1 MRRSPLLERS
11 DKRHATFLRV
21 LLLNL
26 GLFVII
32 IYSEGTN
39 MLKSIKYLKP
49 YFWQCLLIVLGVA
62 LQVYTA
68 LELPALSSDIMN
80 KGVAESNMNFIFQT
94 GLLMLGVTALGSLGS
109 IVSSYFSAKVSS
121 RVAMDIR
128 KDVFAKVMSLSF
140 ADIEKFSTASL
151 ITRTT
156 GDIWTVQRTLI
167 MSLTMMVR
175 VPFMAIGAIIQAFRT
190 APNMTWIIAVSV
202 AILFIQ
208 AAILISLAIP
218 KFKVYQDILDKIN
231 SITRENLTGIK
242 VIRALNKQK
251 YEENKFERSN
261 ENLKNTD
268 IYISKVMA
276 FQQPVVNL
284 VFNLSAVLILYIGVS
299 SLRTDMSYLGRMLA
313 FAQYSAQVL
322 MSFLFLTFLFVM
334 IPRGNVSSK
343 RISEVLETKSQITF
357 KDQMTETPSE
367 VPSVE
372 FKHVTFS
379 YGEKSEAIIEDISFV
394 AKAGQTTAFI
404 GSTGSGK
411 STLINLVPRFFDAT
425 EGEVLINNLNIK
437 EYTENALMDKI
448 GYVPQRGYL
457 FTGTV
462 RSNILYG
469 VENLKKSELD
479 ARMRH
484 AAKIAQAEEFIT
496 KLKDQYDA
504 PISQGGT
511 NVSGGQ
517 RQRLAIARALAK
529 QPEILIFDDA
539 FSALDMKTDKK
550 LREDLKSEIQDTVV
564 LIVAQRISTIKEAE
578 QIIVLDQGKM
588 VGKGTHLELLKKCKV
603 YQEIAKS
610 QFSEEEFAEEMRQA
624 KEGK

>member
-1 MRRSPLLERS
+1 
-11 DKRHATFLRV
+11 
-21 LLLNL
+21 
-26 GLFVII
+26 
-32 IYSEGTN
+32 

-49 YFWQCLLIVLGVA
+49 YFWQCLLIVLSVA

-80 KGVAESNMNFIFQT
+80 KGVAESNMSFIFQT
-94 GLLMLGVTALGSLGS
+94 GLFMLDITALGSLGS

-121 RVAMDIR
+121 RVAMDMR
-128 KDVFAKVMSLSF
+128 RDFFAKVMSLSF
-140 ADIEKFSTASL
+140 ADVEKFSTASL

-218 KFKVYQDILDKIN
+218 KFKVYQKILDKIN

-343 RISEVLETKSQITF
+343 RISEVLEAKSQIVF
-357 KDQMTETPSE
+357 RDQMTETPSE

-411 STLINLVPRFFDAT
+411 STLINLIPRFFDAT

-457 FTGTV
+457 FAGTV

-550 LREDLKSEIQDTVV
+550 LREDLKLEIQDTVV

>member
-1 MRRSPLLERS
+1 
-11 DKRHATFLRV
+11 
-21 LLLNL
+21 
-26 GLFVII
+26 
-32 IYSEGTN
+32 

-80 KGVAESNMNFIFQT
+80 KGVAESNMSFIFQT

-121 RVAMDIR
+121 RVAMDMR
-128 KDVFAKVMSLSF
+128 KDIFAKVMSLSF
-140 ADIEKFSTASL
+140 TDVEKFSTASL

-156 GDIWTVQRTLI
+156 ADIWTVQRTLI

-218 KFKVYQDILDKIN
+218 KFKVYQKILDKIN

-261 ENLKNTD
+261 EKLKNTD

-284 VFNLSAVLILYIGVS
+284 VFNLSAVLIIFIGVS
-299 SLRTDMSYLGRMLA
+299 NLHTDMSYLGRMLA
-313 FAQYSAQVL
+313 FSQYSAQVL

-357 KDQMTETPSE
+357 KNQMTETPSE

-379 YGEKSEAIIEDISFV
+379 YGKKSEAIIEDISFV
-394 AKAGQTTAFI
+394 AKSGQTTAFI

-484 AAKIAQAEEFIT
+484 AAKIAQAEEFVT

-610 QFSEEEFAEEMRQA
+610 QFSEEEFTDEMRQA

>member
-1 MRRSPLLERS
+1 
-11 DKRHATFLRV
+11 
-21 LLLNL
+21 
-26 GLFVII
+26 
-32 IYSEGTN
+32 

-80 KGVAESNMNFIFQT
+80 KGVAESNMSFIFQT
-94 GLLMLGVTALGSLGS
+94 GLLMLGITALGSLGS

-121 RVAMDIR
+121 RVAMDMR
-128 KDVFAKVMSLSF
+128 KSIFAKVMSLSF
-140 ADIEKFSTASL
+140 ADVEKFSTASL

-218 KFKVYQDILDKIN
+218 KFKVYQKILDKIN

-251 YEENKFERSN
+251 YEENKFEYSN
-261 ENLKNTD
+261 EKLKTTD

-284 VFNLSAVLILYIGVS
+284 VFNLSAVLILYVGVS

-367 VPSVE
+367 IPSVE

-511 NVSGGQ
+511 NISGGQ

-564 LIVAQRISTIKEAE
+564 LIVAQRIGTIKEAE

>member
-1 MRRSPLLERS
+1 
-11 DKRHATFLRV
+11 
-21 LLLNL
+21 
-26 GLFVII
+26 
-32 IYSEGTN
+32 

-68 LELPALSSDIMN
+68 LELPSLSSDLMN
-80 KGVAESNMNFIFQT
+80 KGVAESNMSFIFQT
-94 GLLMLGVTALGSLGS
+94 GLLMLGITALGSFGS

-121 RVAMDIR
+121 RVSMDMR
-128 KDVFAKVMSLSF
+128 KEVFAKVMSLSF
-140 ADIEKFSTASL
+140 ADVEKFSTASL

-156 GDIWTVQRTLI
+156 NDTSTVQRTLI

-218 KFKVYQDILDKIN
+218 KFKVYQKILDKIN

-284 VFNLSAVLILYIGVS
+284 VFNLSAVLIIFIGVS
-299 SLRTDMSYLGRMLA
+299 NLHTDMSYLGRMIA
-313 FAQYSAQVL
+313 FSQYSAQVL

-357 KDQMTETPSE
+357 KDQMTEMPSE

-379 YGEKSEAIIEDISFV
+379 YGKKSEAIIEDISFV

-425 EGEVLINNLNIK
+425 EGEVLINDLNIK

-448 GYVPQRGYL
+448 GYVPQKGYL
-457 FTGTV
+457 FAGTV

-484 AAKIAQAEEFIT
+484 AAKIAQAEEFVT

-550 LREDLKSEIQDTVV
+550 LREDLKSEIKDTVV

-610 QFSEEEFAEEMRQA
+610 QFSEEEFTEEMRQA

>member
-1 MRRSPLLERS
+1 
-11 DKRHATFLRV
+11 
-21 LLLNL
+21 
-26 GLFVII
+26 
-32 IYSEGTN
+32 
-39 MLKSIKYLKP
+39 MLTSIKYLKP

-68 LELPALSSDIMN
+68 LELPALSSDLMN
-80 KGVAESNMNFIFQT
+80 KGVAESNMSFIFQT
-94 GLLMLGVTALGSLGS
+94 GLLMLGITALGSLGS

-121 RVAMDIR
+121 HVSMDMR
-128 KDVFAKVMSLSF
+128 KSIFTKVMSLSF
-140 ADIEKFSTASL
+140 ADIEKFSTTSL

-156 GDIWTVQRTLI
+156 NDTSTVQRTLI

-218 KFKVYQDILDKIN
+218 KFKVYQKILDKIN

-276 FQQPVVNL
+276 FQQPVVSL
-284 VFNLSAVLILYIGVS
+284 VFNLSAVLIIFIGVS
-299 SLRTDMSYLGRMLA
+299 NLHTDMSYLGRMLA
-313 FAQYSAQVL
+313 FSQYSAQVL

-357 KDQMTETPSE
+357 KDQMTKTPSE
-367 VPSVE
+367 IPSVE

-379 YGEKSEAIIEDISFV
+379 YGKKSEAIIEDISFV
-394 AKAGQTTAFI
+394 AKSGQTTAFI

-425 EGEVLINNLNIK
+425 EGEVLINGLNIK
-437 EYTENALMDKI
+437 EYTENSLMDKI
-448 GYVPQRGYL
+448 GYVPQKGYL
-457 FTGTV
+457 FAGTV

-484 AAKIAQAEEFIT
+484 AAKIAQAEEFVT

-578 QIIVLDQGKM
+578 QIIVLDRGKM

-610 QFSEEEFAEEMRQA
+610 QFSEEEFAEEMRRA

>member
-1 MRRSPLLERS
+1 
-11 DKRHATFLRV
+11 
-21 LLLNL
+21 
-26 GLFVII
+26 
-32 IYSEGTN
+32 

-49 YFWQCLLIVLGVA
+49 YFWQCLLIVLSVA

-80 KGVAESNMNFIFQT
+80 KGVAESNMSFIFQT
-94 GLLMLGVTALGSLGS
+94 GLLMLGVTALGSFGS

-121 RVAMDIR
+121 RVAMDMR
-128 KDVFAKVMSLSF
+128 KDIFAKVMSLSF
-140 ADIEKFSTASL
+140 SDVEKFSTASL

-251 YEENKFERSN
+251 YEENKFDRSN
-261 ENLKNTD
+261 EKLKNTD

-343 RISEVLETKSQITF
+343 RIFEVLETKSQITF

-379 YGEKSEAIIEDISFV
+379 YDKKSEAIIEDISFV

-425 EGEVLINNLNIK
+425 EGEVLINDLNIK

-484 AAKIAQAEEFIT
+484 AAKIAQAEEFVT

-550 LREDLKSEIQDTVV
+550 LREDLKSEIKDTVV

-610 QFSEEEFAEEMRQA
+610 QFSEEEFADEMSQA

>member
-1 MRRSPLLERS
+1 
-11 DKRHATFLRV
+11 
-21 LLLNL
+21 
-26 GLFVII
+26 
-32 IYSEGTN
+32 

-121 RVAMDIR
+121 RVAMDMR
-128 KDVFAKVMSLSF
+128 KDIFAKVMSLSF
-140 ADIEKFSTASL
+140 TDVEKFSTASL

-156 GDIWTVQRTLI
+156 ADIWTVQRTLI

-218 KFKVYQDILDKIN
+218 KFKVYQKILDKIN
-231 SITRENLTGIK
+231 SITRENLTGVK

-261 ENLKNTD
+261 EKLKTTD

-284 VFNLSAVLILYIGVS
+284 VFNLSAVLIIFIGVS
-299 SLRTDMSYLGRMLA
+299 NLHTDMSYLGRMIA
-313 FAQYSAQVL
+313 FSQYSAQVL

-379 YGEKSEAIIEDISFV
+379 YGKKSEAIIEDISFV
-394 AKAGQTTAFI
+394 AKSGQTTAFI

-448 GYVPQRGYL
+448 GYVPQKGYL

-550 LREDLKSEIQDTVV
+550 LREDLKPEIQDTVV

-610 QFSEEEFAEEMRQA
+610 QFSEEEFADEMRQA

>member
-1 MRRSPLLERS
+1 
-11 DKRHATFLRV
+11 
-21 LLLNL
+21 
-26 GLFVII
+26 
-32 IYSEGTN
+32 
-39 MLKSIKYLKP
+39 MLKSFKYLKP

-80 KGVAESNMNFIFQT
+80 KGVAESNMSFIFQT

-109 IVSSYFSAKVSS
+109 IVSSYFSARVSS
-121 RVAMDIR
+121 CVAMDMR
-128 KDVFAKVMSLSF
+128 KDIFAKVMSLSF
-140 ADIEKFSTASL
+140 ADVEKFSTASL

-156 GDIWTVQRTLI
+156 SDIWTVQRTLI

-218 KFKVYQDILDKIN
+218 KFKVYQKILDKIN

-261 ENLKNTD
+261 EKLKTTD

-284 VFNLSAVLILYIGVS
+284 VFNLSAVLILYVGVS

-367 VPSVE
+367 IPSVE

-394 AKAGQTTAFI
+394 AKSGQTTAFI

-437 EYTENALMDKI
+437 EYTENTLMDKI

-457 FTGTV
+457 FAGTV

-610 QFSEEEFAEEMRQA
+610 QFSEEEFADEMRQA

>member
-1 MRRSPLLERS
+1 
-11 DKRHATFLRV
+11 
-21 LLLNL
+21 
-26 GLFVII
+26 
-32 IYSEGTN
+32 

-80 KGVAESNMNFIFQT
+80 KGVAESNMSFIFQT
-94 GLLMLGVTALGSLGS
+94 GLFMLGITALGSLGS

-121 RVAMDIR
+121 RVAMDMR
-128 KDVFAKVMSLSF
+128 RDFFAKVMSLSF
-140 ADIEKFSTASL
+140 ADVEKFSTASL

-251 YEENKFERSN
+251 YEENKFEYSN
-261 ENLKNTD
+261 EKLKTTD

-284 VFNLSAVLILYIGVS
+284 VFNLSAVLILYVGVS

-367 VPSVE
+367 IPSVE

-394 AKAGQTTAFI
+394 AKSGQTTAFI

-448 GYVPQRGYL
+448 GYVPQKGYL

-484 AAKIAQAEEFIT
+484 AAKIAQAEEFVT
-496 KLKDQYDA
+496 KLKDRYDA

-511 NVSGGQ
+511 NISGGQ

-550 LREDLKSEIQDTVV
+550 LREDLKSEIKDTVV

-610 QFSEEEFAEEMRQA
+610 QFSEEEFADEMRQA

>member
-1 MRRSPLLERS
+1 
-11 DKRHATFLRV
+11 
-21 LLLNL
+21 
-26 GLFVII
+26 
-32 IYSEGTN
+32 
-39 MLKSIKYLKP
+39 MLKSFKYLKP

-80 KGVAESNMNFIFQT
+80 KGVAESNMSFIFQT

-121 RVAMDIR
+121 RVAMDMR
-128 KDVFAKVMSLSF
+128 KDIFAKVMSLSF
-140 ADIEKFSTASL
+140 ADVEKFSTASL

-156 GDIWTVQRTLI
+156 ADIWTVQRTLI

-218 KFKVYQDILDKIN
+218 KFKVYQKILDKIN

-284 VFNLSAVLILYIGVS
+284 VFNLSAVLIIFIGVS
-299 SLRTDMSYLGRMLA
+299 NLHTDMSYLGRMIA
-313 FAQYSAQVL
+313 FSQYSAQVL

-343 RISEVLETKSQITF
+343 RISEVIETKSQITF
-357 KDQMTETPSE
+357 KVQMTETPSE

-379 YGEKSEAIIEDISFV
+379 YGKKSEAIIEDISFV

-484 AAKIAQAEEFIT
+484 AAKVAQAEEFVT

-610 QFSEEEFAEEMRQA
+610 QFSEEEFADEMRQA

>member
-1 MRRSPLLERS
+1 
-11 DKRHATFLRV
+11 
-21 LLLNL
+21 
-26 GLFVII
+26 
-32 IYSEGTN
+32 
-39 MLKSIKYLKP
+39 MLKSFKYLKP

-80 KGVAESNMNFIFQT
+80 KGVAESNMSFIFQT

-121 RVAMDIR
+121 RVAMDMR
-128 KDVFAKVMSLSF
+128 KDIFAKVMSLSF
-140 ADIEKFSTASL
+140 TDVEKFSTASL

-156 GDIWTVQRTLI
+156 ADIWTVQRTLI

-218 KFKVYQDILDKIN
+218 KFKVYQKILDKIN

-261 ENLKNTD
+261 EKLKTTD

-284 VFNLSAVLILYIGVS
+284 VFNLSAVLIIFIGVS
-299 SLRTDMSYLGRMLA
+299 NLHTDMSYLGRMLA
-313 FAQYSAQVL
+313 FSQYSAQVL

-610 QFSEEEFAEEMRQA
+610 QFSEEEFADEMRQA

>member
-1 MRRSPLLERS
+1 
-11 DKRHATFLRV
+11 
-21 LLLNL
+21 
-26 GLFVII
+26 
-32 IYSEGTN
+32 

-94 GLLMLGVTALGSLGS
+94 GLLMLGVTVLGSLGS

-121 RVAMDIR
+121 RVAMDMR
-128 KDVFAKVMSLSF
+128 KDIFAKVMSLSF
-140 ADIEKFSTASL
+140 ADVEKFSTASL

-156 GDIWTVQRTLI
+156 ADIWTVQRTLI

-218 KFKVYQDILDKIN
+218 KFKVYQKILDKIN

-261 ENLKNTD
+261 EKLKNTD

-284 VFNLSAVLILYIGVS
+284 VFNLSAVLIIFIGVS
-299 SLRTDMSYLGRMLA
+299 NLHTDMSYLGRMIA
-313 FAQYSAQVL
+313 FSQYSAQVL

-357 KDQMTETPSE
+357 KNQMTETPSE
-367 VPSVE
+367 IPSVE

-379 YGEKSEAIIEDISFV
+379 YGKKSEAIIEDISFV
-394 AKAGQTTAFI
+394 AKSGQTTAFI

-437 EYTENALMDKI
+437 EYTENAIMDKI

-550 LREDLKSEIQDTVV
+550 LREDLKSEIKDTVV

-610 QFSEEEFAEEMRQA
+610 QFSEEEFADEMRQA

>member
-1 MRRSPLLERS
+1 
-11 DKRHATFLRV
+11 
-21 LLLNL
+21 
-26 GLFVII
+26 
-32 IYSEGTN
+32 

-80 KGVAESNMNFIFQT
+80 KGVAESNMSFIFQT
-94 GLLMLGVTALGSLGS
+94 GLFMLGITALGSLGS
-109 IVSSYFSAKVSS
+109 IISSYFSAKVSS
-121 RVAMDIR
+121 RVSMDMR
-128 KDVFAKVMSLSF
+128 KDIFAKVMSLSF
-140 ADIEKFSTASL
+140 TDVEKFSTASL

-156 GDIWTVQRTLI
+156 ADIWTVQRTLI

-218 KFKVYQDILDKIN
+218 KFKVYQKILDKIN

-261 ENLKNTD
+261 EKLKTTD

-284 VFNLSAVLILYIGVS
+284 VFNLSAVLIIFIGVS
-299 SLRTDMSYLGRMLA
+299 NLHTDISYLGRMIA
-313 FAQYSAQVL
+313 FSQYSAQVL

-379 YGEKSEAIIEDISFV
+379 YGKKSEAIIEDISFV

-550 LREDLKSEIQDTVV
+550 LREDLKSEIKDTVV

-610 QFSEEEFAEEMRQA
+610 QFSEEEFADEMSQA

>member
-1 MRRSPLLERS
+1 
-11 DKRHATFLRV
+11 
-21 LLLNL
+21 
-26 GLFVII
+26 
-32 IYSEGTN
+32 

-80 KGVAESNMNFIFQT
+80 KGVAESNMSFIFQT

-121 RVAMDIR
+121 RVAMDMR
-128 KDVFAKVMSLSF
+128 KDIFAKVMSLSF
-140 ADIEKFSTASL
+140 ADVEKFSTASL

-156 GDIWTVQRTLI
+156 ADIWTVQRTLI

-218 KFKVYQDILDKIN
+218 KFKVYQKILDKIN

-284 VFNLSAVLILYIGVS
+284 VFNLSAVLIIFIGVS
-299 SLRTDMSYLGRMLA
+299 NLHTDMSYLGRMIA
-313 FAQYSAQVL
+313 FSQYSAQVL

-343 RISEVLETKSQITF
+343 RISEVIETKSQITF
-357 KDQMTETPSE
+357 KVQMTETPSE

-379 YGEKSEAIIEDISFV
+379 YGKKSEAIIEDISFV

-484 AAKIAQAEEFIT
+484 AAKIAQAEEFVT

-610 QFSEEEFAEEMRQA
+610 QFSEEEFADEMRQA

>member
-1 MRRSPLLERS
+1 
-11 DKRHATFLRV
+11 
-21 LLLNL
+21 
-26 GLFVII
+26 
-32 IYSEGTN
+32 

-68 LELPALSSDIMN
+68 LELPALSSDLMN
-80 KGVAESNMNFIFQT
+80 KGVAESNMSFIFQT
-94 GLLMLGVTALGSLGS
+94 GLLMLGITALGSFGS

-121 RVAMDIR
+121 RVSMDMR
-128 KDVFAKVMSLSF
+128 KEVFAKVMSLSF

-156 GDIWTVQRTLI
+156 NDISTVQRTLI

-218 KFKVYQDILDKIN
+218 KFKVYQKILDKIN

-251 YEENKFERSN
+251 YEENKFEYSN
-261 ENLKNTD
+261 EKLKTTD

-284 VFNLSAVLILYIGVS
+284 VFNLSAVLILYVGVS

-313 FAQYSAQVL
+313 FSQYSAQVL

-357 KDQMTETPSE
+357 KNQMAETSSE

-425 EGEVLINNLNIK
+425 EGEVLINGLNIK

-484 AAKIAQAEEFIT
+484 AAKIAQAEEFVT

-610 QFSEEEFAEEMRQA
+610 QFSEEEFADEMRQA

>member
-1 MRRSPLLERS
+1 
-11 DKRHATFLRV
+11 
-21 LLLNL
+21 
-26 GLFVII
+26 
-32 IYSEGTN
+32 

-68 LELPALSSDIMN
+68 LELPALSSDLMN
-80 KGVAESNMNFIFQT
+80 KGVAESNMGFIFQT
-94 GLLMLGVTALGSLGS
+94 GLLMLGITALGSLGS
-109 IVSSYFSAKVSS
+109 IISSYFSAKVSS
-121 RVAMDIR
+121 RVAMDMR
-128 KDVFAKVMSLSF
+128 RDVFTKVMSLSF

-156 GDIWTVQRTLI
+156 NDISTVQRTLI

-218 KFKVYQDILDKIN
+218 KFKVYQKILDKIN

-251 YEENKFERSN
+251 YEENKFEYSN
-261 ENLKNTD
+261 EKLKTTD

-284 VFNLSAVLILYIGVS
+284 VFNLSAVLILYVGVS

-343 RISEVLETKSQITF
+343 RISEVLEAKSQITF

-425 EGEVLINNLNIK
+425 EGEVLINGLNIK

-448 GYVPQRGYL
+448 GYVPQKGHL

-484 AAKIAQAEEFIT
+484 AAKIAQAEEFVT

-550 LREDLKSEIQDTVV
+550 LREDLKSEIKDTVV

-610 QFSEEEFAEEMRQA
+610 QFSEEEFADEMSQA

>member
-1 MRRSPLLERS
+1 
-11 DKRHATFLRV
+11 
-21 LLLNL
+21 
-26 GLFVII
+26 
-32 IYSEGTN
+32 

-49 YFWQCLLIVLGVA
+49 YFWQCLLIVFGVA

-80 KGVAESNMNFIFQT
+80 KGVAESNMSFIFQT
-94 GLLMLGVTALGSLGS
+94 GLLMLGITALGSFGS

-121 RVAMDIR
+121 RVSMDMR

-140 ADIEKFSTASL
+140 ADVEKFSTASL

-156 GDIWTVQRTLI
+156 NDISTVQRTLI

-284 VFNLSAVLILYIGVS
+284 VFNLSAVLILYVGVS

-394 AKAGQTTAFI
+394 AKSGQTTAFI

-425 EGEVLINNLNIK
+425 EGEVLINGLNIK

-610 QFSEEEFAEEMRQA
+610 QFSEEEFADEMRQA

>member
-1 MRRSPLLERS
+1 
-11 DKRHATFLRV
+11 
-21 LLLNL
+21 
-26 GLFVII
+26 
-32 IYSEGTN
+32 

-80 KGVAESNMNFIFQT
+80 KGVAESNMSFIFQT

-121 RVAMDIR
+121 RVAMDMR
-128 KDVFAKVMSLSF
+128 KDIFAKVMSLSF
-140 ADIEKFSTASL
+140 TDVEKFSTASL

-156 GDIWTVQRTLI
+156 ADIWTVQRTLI

-218 KFKVYQDILDKIN
+218 KFKVYQKILDKIN

-261 ENLKNTD
+261 EKLKNTD

-284 VFNLSAVLILYIGVS
+284 VFNLSAVLIIFIGVS
-299 SLRTDMSYLGRMLA
+299 NLHTDMSYLGRMLA
-313 FAQYSAQVL
+313 FSQYSAQVL

-357 KDQMTETPSE
+357 KNQMTETPSE

-379 YGEKSEAIIEDISFV
+379 YGKKSEAIIEDISFV
-394 AKAGQTTAFI
+394 AKSGQTTAFI

-437 EYTENALMDKI
+437 EYAENALMDKI
-448 GYVPQRGYL
+448 GYVPQKGYL

-610 QFSEEEFAEEMRQA
+610 QFSEEEFTDEMRQA

>member
-1 MRRSPLLERS
+1 
-11 DKRHATFLRV
+11 
-21 LLLNL
+21 
-26 GLFVII
+26 
-32 IYSEGTN
+32 
-39 MLKSIKYLKP
+39 MLKSFKYLKP

-80 KGVAESNMNFIFQT
+80 KGVAESNMSFIFQT

-121 RVAMDIR
+121 RVAMDMR

-140 ADIEKFSTASL
+140 TDVEKFSTASL

-156 GDIWTVQRTLI
+156 ADIWTVQRTLI

-218 KFKVYQDILDKIN
+218 KFKVYQKILDKIN

-251 YEENKFERSN
+251 YEENKFEYSN
-261 ENLKNTD
+261 EKLKTTD

-284 VFNLSAVLILYIGVS
+284 VFNLSAVLILYVGVS

-367 VPSVE
+367 IPSVE

-394 AKAGQTTAFI
+394 AKSGQTTAFI

-457 FTGTV
+457 FAGTV

-484 AAKIAQAEEFIT
+484 AAKIAQAEEFVT

>member
-1 MRRSPLLERS
+1 
-11 DKRHATFLRV
+11 
-21 LLLNL
+21 
-26 GLFVII
+26 
-32 IYSEGTN
+32 

-80 KGVAESNMNFIFQT
+80 KGVAESNMSFIFQT
-94 GLLMLGVTALGSLGS
+94 GLLMLGITALGSFGS

-121 RVAMDIR
+121 RVAMDMR
-128 KDVFAKVMSLSF
+128 KDIFAKVMSLSF
-140 ADIEKFSTASL
+140 ADVEKFSTASL

-218 KFKVYQDILDKIN
+218 KFKVYQKILDKIN

-261 ENLKNTD
+261 EKLKNTD

-284 VFNLSAVLILYIGVS
+284 VFNLSAVLIIFIGVS
-299 SLRTDMSYLGRMLA
+299 NLHTDMSYLGRMIA
-313 FAQYSAQVL
+313 FSQYSAQVL

-357 KDQMTETPSE
+357 KDQMTKIPSAI
-367 VPSVE
+367 PSVE

-425 EGEVLINNLNIK
+425 EGEVLINGLNIK

-484 AAKIAQAEEFIT
+484 AAKIAQAEEFVT

-610 QFSEEEFAEEMRQA
+610 QFSEEEFADEMRQA

>member
-1 MRRSPLLERS
+1 
-11 DKRHATFLRV
+11 
-21 LLLNL
+21 
-26 GLFVII
+26 
-32 IYSEGTN
+32 
-39 MLKSIKYLKP
+39 MLKSFKYLKP

-80 KGVAESNMNFIFQT
+80 KGVAESNMSFIFQT
-94 GLLMLGVTALGSLGS
+94 GLLMLGITALGSLGS
-109 IVSSYFSAKVSS
+109 IISSYFSAKVSS
-121 RVAMDIR
+121 CVAMDMR
-128 KDVFAKVMSLSF
+128 KDIFAKVMSLSF
-140 ADIEKFSTASL
+140 ADVEKFSTASL

-156 GDIWTVQRTLI
+156 ADIWTVQRTLI

-218 KFKVYQDILDKIN
+218 KFKVYQKILDKIN

-261 ENLKNTD
+261 EKLKNTD

-284 VFNLSAVLILYIGVS
+284 VFNLSAVLIIFIGVS
-299 SLRTDMSYLGRMLA
+299 NLHTDMSYLGRMLA
-313 FAQYSAQVL
+313 FSQYSAQVL

-357 KDQMTETPSE
+357 KDQMTETSSE

-379 YGEKSEAIIEDISFV
+379 YGKKSEAIIEDISFV
-394 AKAGQTTAFI
+394 AKSGQTTAFI

-484 AAKIAQAEEFIT
+484 AAKIAQAEEFVT

-610 QFSEEEFAEEMRQA
+610 QFSEEEFTDEMRQA

>member
-1 MRRSPLLERS
+1 
-11 DKRHATFLRV
+11 
-21 LLLNL
+21 
-26 GLFVII
+26 
-32 IYSEGTN
+32 

-80 KGVAESNMNFIFQT
+80 KGVAESNMSFILQT
-94 GLLMLGVTALGSLGS
+94 GLFMLGITALGSLGS

-121 RVAMDIR
+121 RVAMDMR
-128 KDVFAKVMSLSF
+128 RDFFAKVMSLSF
-140 ADIEKFSTASL
+140 ADVEKFSTASL

-218 KFKVYQDILDKIN
+218 KFKVYQKILDKIN

-299 SLRTDMSYLGRMLA
+299 SLRTDMSYLGRMIA
-313 FAQYSAQVL
+313 FSQYSAQVL

-379 YGEKSEAIIEDISFV
+379 YGKKSEAIIEDISFV
-394 AKAGQTTAFI
+394 AKVGQTTAFI

-479 ARMRH
+479 ARMCH

-610 QFSEEEFAEEMRQA
+610 QFSEEEFADEMRQA

>member
-1 MRRSPLLERS
+1 
-11 DKRHATFLRV
+11 
-21 LLLNL
+21 
-26 GLFVII
+26 
-32 IYSEGTN
+32 

-80 KGVAESNMNFIFQT
+80 KGVAESNMGFIFQT

-121 RVAMDIR
+121 RVAMDMR
-128 KDVFAKVMSLSF
+128 KDIFAKVMSLSF
-140 ADIEKFSTASL
+140 ADVEKFSTASL

-156 GDIWTVQRTLI
+156 ADIWTVQRTLI

-218 KFKVYQDILDKIN
+218 KFKVYQKILDKIN

-251 YEENKFERSN
+251 YEENKFEYSN
-261 ENLKNTD
+261 EKLKTTD

-284 VFNLSAVLILYIGVS
+284 VFNLSAVLILYVGVS

-367 VPSVE
+367 IPSVE

-394 AKAGQTTAFI
+394 AKSGQTTAFI

-411 STLINLVPRFFDAT
+411 STLINFVPRFFDVT

-448 GYVPQRGYL
+448 GYVPQKGYL

-610 QFSEEEFAEEMRQA
+610 QFSEEEFADEMRQA

>member
-1 MRRSPLLERS
+1 
-11 DKRHATFLRV
+11 
-21 LLLNL
+21 
-26 GLFVII
+26 
-32 IYSEGTN
+32 

-80 KGVAESNMNFIFQT
+80 KGVAESNMSFIFQT

-121 RVAMDIR
+121 RVAMDMR
-128 KDVFAKVMSLSF
+128 KDIFAKVMSLSF
-140 ADIEKFSTASL
+140 TDVEKFSTASL

-156 GDIWTVQRTLI
+156 ADIWTVQRTLI

-218 KFKVYQDILDKIN
+218 KFKVYQKILDKIN

-261 ENLKNTD
+261 EKLKTTD

-284 VFNLSAVLILYIGVS
+284 VFNLSAVLIIFIGVS
-299 SLRTDMSYLGRMLA
+299 NLHTDMSYLGRMLA
-313 FAQYSAQVL
+313 FSQYSAQVL

-610 QFSEEEFAEEMRQA
+610 QFSEEEFADEMRQA

>member
-1 MRRSPLLERS
+1 
-11 DKRHATFLRV
+11 
-21 LLLNL
+21 
-26 GLFVII
+26 
-32 IYSEGTN
+32 

-68 LELPALSSDIMN
+68 LELPALSSDLMN
-80 KGVAESNMNFIFQT
+80 KGVAESNMGFIFQT
-94 GLLMLGVTALGSLGS
+94 GLLMLGITALGSFGS

-121 RVAMDIR
+121 RVAMDMR
-128 KDVFAKVMSLSF
+128 RDVFTKVMSLSF

-156 GDIWTVQRTLI
+156 NDISTVQRTLI
-167 MSLTMMVR
+167 MSLTMIVR

-218 KFKVYQDILDKIN
+218 KFKVYQKILDKIN

-261 ENLKNTD
+261 EKLKNTD

-276 FQQPVVNL
+276 FQQPVVSL
-284 VFNLSAVLILYIGVS
+284 VFNLSAVLIIFIGVS
-299 SLRTDMSYLGRMLA
+299 NLHTDMSYLGRMLA
-313 FAQYSAQVL
+313 FSQYSAQVL

-343 RISEVLETKSQITF
+343 RISEVLEAKSQITF

-425 EGEVLINNLNIK
+425 EGEVLINGLNIK

-448 GYVPQRGYL
+448 GYVPQKGYL

-484 AAKIAQAEEFIT
+484 AAKIAQAEEFVT

-511 NVSGGQ
+511 NISGGQ

-550 LREDLKSEIQDTVV
+550 LREDLKSEIKDTVV

-610 QFSEEEFAEEMRQA
+610 QFSEEEFADEMRQA

>member
-1 MRRSPLLERS
+1 
-11 DKRHATFLRV
+11 
-21 LLLNL
+21 
-26 GLFVII
+26 
-32 IYSEGTN
+32 

-80 KGVAESNMNFIFQT
+80 KGVAESNMSFIFQT

-121 RVAMDIR
+121 RVAMDMR

-140 ADIEKFSTASL
+140 TDVEKFSTASL

-156 GDIWTVQRTLI
+156 ADIWTVQRTLI

-218 KFKVYQDILDKIN
+218 KFKVYQKILDKIN

-261 ENLKNTD
+261 EKLKTTD

-284 VFNLSAVLILYIGVS
+284 VFNLSAVLIIFIGVS
-299 SLRTDMSYLGRMLA
+299 NLHTDMSYLGRMIA
-313 FAQYSAQVL
+313 FSQYSAQVL

-357 KDQMTETPSE
+357 KDQMTETSSE
-367 VPSVE
+367 VPPVE

-379 YGEKSEAIIEDISFV
+379 YGKKSEAIIEDISFV

-484 AAKIAQAEEFIT
+484 AAKIAQAEEFVT

-610 QFSEEEFAEEMRQA
+610 QFSEEEFADEMRQA

>member
-1 MRRSPLLERS
+1 
-11 DKRHATFLRV
+11 
-21 LLLNL
+21 
-26 GLFVII
+26 
-32 IYSEGTN
+32 

-80 KGVAESNMNFIFQT
+80 KGVAESNMSFIFQT

-121 RVAMDIR
+121 RVAMDMR
-128 KDVFAKVMSLSF
+128 KDIFAKVMSLSF
-140 ADIEKFSTASL
+140 TDVEKFSTASL

-156 GDIWTVQRTLI
+156 ADIWAVQRTLI

-218 KFKVYQDILDKIN
+218 KFKVYQKILDKIN

-261 ENLKNTD
+261 EKLKNTD

-284 VFNLSAVLILYIGVS
+284 VFNLSAVLIIFIGVS
-299 SLRTDMSYLGRMLA
+299 NLHTDMSYLGRMLA
-313 FAQYSAQVL
+313 FSQYSAQVL

-357 KDQMTETPSE
+357 KNQMTETPSE

-379 YGEKSEAIIEDISFV
+379 YGKKSEAIIEDISFV
-394 AKAGQTTAFI
+394 AKSGQTTAFI

-484 AAKIAQAEEFIT
+484 AAKIAQAEEFVT

-529 QPEILIFDDA
+529 QPEIMIFDDA

-588 VGKGTHLELLKKCKV
+588 VGKGTHLELLRKCKV

-624 KEGK
+624 KEGI

>member
-1 MRRSPLLERS
+1 
-11 DKRHATFLRV
+11 
-21 LLLNL
+21 
-26 GLFVII
+26 
-32 IYSEGTN
+32 
-39 MLKSIKYLKP
+39 MLKSFKYLKP

-80 KGVAESNMNFIFQT
+80 KGVAESNMSFIFQT
-94 GLLMLGVTALGSLGS
+94 GLFMLGITALGSLGS

-121 RVAMDIR
+121 RVAMDMR
-128 KDVFAKVMSLSF
+128 KDIFAKVMSLSF
-140 ADIEKFSTASL
+140 ADVEKFSIASL

-156 GDIWTVQRTLI
+156 SDIWTVQRTLI

-218 KFKVYQDILDKIN
+218 KFKVYQKILDKIN

-261 ENLKNTD
+261 EKLKTTD

-284 VFNLSAVLILYIGVS
+284 VFNLSAVLILYVGVS

-379 YGEKSEAIIEDISFV
+379 YDKKSEAIIEDISFV

-425 EGEVLINNLNIK
+425 EGEVLINDLNIK

-484 AAKIAQAEEFIT
+484 AAKIAQAEEFVA

-511 NVSGGQ
+511 NISGGQ

-564 LIVAQRISTIKEAE
+564 LIVAQRISTIKKAE

>member
-1 MRRSPLLERS
+1 
-11 DKRHATFLRV
+11 
-21 LLLNL
+21 
-26 GLFVII
+26 
-32 IYSEGTN
+32 

-80 KGVAESNMNFIFQT
+80 KGVAESNMSFIFQT

-121 RVAMDIR
+121 RVAMDMR
-128 KDVFAKVMSLSF
+128 KDIFAKVMSLSF
-140 ADIEKFSTASL
+140 TDVEKFSTASL

-156 GDIWTVQRTLI
+156 ADIWTVQRTLI

-218 KFKVYQDILDKIN
+218 KFKVYQKILDKIN

-261 ENLKNTD
+261 EKLKNTD

-284 VFNLSAVLILYIGVS
+284 VFNLSAVLIIFIGVS
-299 SLRTDMSYLGRMLA
+299 NLHTDMSYLGRMIA
-313 FAQYSAQVL
+313 FSQYSAQVL

-343 RISEVLETKSQITF
+343 RISEVIETKSQITF
-357 KDQMTETPSE
+357 KVQMTETPSE

-379 YGEKSEAIIEDISFV
+379 YGKKSEAIIEDISFV

-484 AAKIAQAEEFIT
+484 AAKIAQAEEFVT

-610 QFSEEEFAEEMRQA
+610 QFSEEEFADEMRQA

>member
-1 MRRSPLLERS
+1 
-11 DKRHATFLRV
+11 
-21 LLLNL
+21 
-26 GLFVII
+26 
-32 IYSEGTN
+32 
-39 MLKSIKYLKP
+39 MLKSFKYLKP

-80 KGVAESNMNFIFQT
+80 KGVAESNMSFIFQT

-121 RVAMDIR
+121 RVSMDMR
-128 KDVFAKVMSLSF
+128 KDIFAKVMSLSF
-140 ADIEKFSTASL
+140 ADVEKFSTASL

-218 KFKVYQDILDKIN
+218 KFKVYQKILDKIN

-261 ENLKNTD
+261 EKLKNTD

-284 VFNLSAVLILYIGVS
+284 VFNLSAVLIIFIGVS
-299 SLRTDMSYLGRMLA
+299 NLHTDISYLGRMLA
-313 FAQYSAQVL
+313 FSQYSAQVL

-357 KDQMTETPSE
+357 KVQMTETPSE

-379 YGEKSEAIIEDISFV
+379 YGKKSEAIIEDISFV

-484 AAKIAQAEEFIT
+484 AAKIAQAEEFVT

-610 QFSEEEFAEEMRQA
+610 QFSEEEFADEMRQA

>member
-1 MRRSPLLERS
+1 
-11 DKRHATFLRV
+11 
-21 LLLNL
+21 
-26 GLFVII
+26 
-32 IYSEGTN
+32 

-80 KGVAESNMNFIFQT
+80 KGVAESNMSFIFQT

-121 RVAMDIR
+121 RVAMDMR
-128 KDVFAKVMSLSF
+128 KDIFAKVMSLSF
-140 ADIEKFSTASL
+140 ADVEKFSTASL

-156 GDIWTVQRTLI
+156 ADIWTVQRTLI

-218 KFKVYQDILDKIN
+218 KFKVYQKILDKIN

-261 ENLKNTD
+261 EKLKNTD

-284 VFNLSAVLILYIGVS
+284 VFNLSAVLIIFIGVS
-299 SLRTDMSYLGRMLA
+299 NLHTDMSYLGRMLA
-313 FAQYSAQVL
+313 FSQYSAQVL

-357 KDQMTETPSE
+357 KNQMTETPSE

-379 YGEKSEAIIEDISFV
+379 YGKKSEAIIEDISFV
-394 AKAGQTTAFI
+394 AKSGQTTAFI

-484 AAKIAQAEEFIT
+484 AAKIAQAEEFVT

-610 QFSEEEFAEEMRQA
+610 QFSEEEFTDEMRQA

>member
-1 MRRSPLLERS
+1 
-11 DKRHATFLRV
+11 
-21 LLLNL
+21 
-26 GLFVII
+26 
-32 IYSEGTN
+32 

-49 YFWQCLLIVLGVA
+49 YFWQCLLIVFGVA

-80 KGVAESNMNFIFQT
+80 KGVAESNMSFIFQT
-94 GLLMLGVTALGSLGS
+94 GLLMLGITALGSFGS

-121 RVAMDIR
+121 RVSMDMR

-140 ADIEKFSTASL
+140 ADVEKFSTASL

-156 GDIWTVQRTLI
+156 NDISTVQRTLI

-218 KFKVYQDILDKIN
+218 KFKVYQKILDKIN

-261 ENLKNTD
+261 EKLKNTD

-276 FQQPVVNL
+276 FQQPVVSL
-284 VFNLSAVLILYIGVS
+284 VFNLSAVLIIFIGVS
-299 SLRTDMSYLGRMLA
+299 NLHTDMSYLGRMLA
-313 FAQYSAQVL
+313 FSQYSAQVL

-334 IPRGNVSSK
+334 IPRGNVSNK
-343 RISEVLETKSQITF
+343 RISEVLEAKSQITF

-379 YGEKSEAIIEDISFV
+379 YDKKSEAIIEDISFV

-425 EGEVLINNLNIK
+425 EGEVLINDLNIK

-484 AAKIAQAEEFIT
+484 AAKIAQAEEFVT

-578 QIIVLDQGKM
+578 QIIVLDRGKM
-588 VGKGTHLELLKKCKV
+588 VGQGTHLELLKKCKV

-610 QFSEEEFAEEMRQA
+610 QFSEEEFADEMRQA

>member
-1 MRRSPLLERS
+1 
-11 DKRHATFLRV
+11 
-21 LLLNL
+21 
-26 GLFVII
+26 
-32 IYSEGTN
+32 

-80 KGVAESNMNFIFQT
+80 KGVAESNMGFIFQT
-94 GLLMLGVTALGSLGS
+94 GLLMLGITALGSLGS

-121 RVAMDIR
+121 RVAMDMR
-128 KDVFAKVMSLSF
+128 RDVFTKVMSLSF

-156 GDIWTVQRTLI
+156 NDISTVQRTLI

-202 AILFIQ
+202 AILLIQ

-218 KFKVYQDILDKIN
+218 KFKVYQKILDKIN

-261 ENLKNTD
+261 EKLKNTD

-276 FQQPVVNL
+276 FQQPVVSL
-284 VFNLSAVLILYIGVS
+284 VFNLSAVLIIFIGVS
-299 SLRTDMSYLGRMLA
+299 NLHTDMSYLGRMLA
-313 FAQYSAQVL
+313 FSQYSAQVL

-343 RISEVLETKSQITF
+343 RISEVLEAKSQITF

-425 EGEVLINNLNIK
+425 EGEVLINGLNIK

-610 QFSEEEFAEEMRQA
+610 QFSEEEFADEMRQA

>member
-1 MRRSPLLERS
+1 
-11 DKRHATFLRV
+11 
-21 LLLNL
+21 
-26 GLFVII
+26 
-32 IYSEGTN
+32 
-39 MLKSIKYLKP
+39 MLKSFKYLKP

-80 KGVAESNMNFIFQT
+80 KGVAESNMSFIFQT

-121 RVAMDIR
+121 RVAMDMR

-140 ADIEKFSTASL
+140 ADVEKFSTASL

-156 GDIWTVQRTLI
+156 ADIWTVQRTLI

-218 KFKVYQDILDKIN
+218 KFKVYQKILDKIN

-261 ENLKNTD
+261 EKLKTTD

-276 FQQPVVNL
+276 FQHPVVNL
-284 VFNLSAVLILYIGVS
+284 VFNLTAVLIIFIGVS
-299 SLRTDMSYLGRMLA
+299 NLHTDMSYLGRMLA
-313 FAQYSAQVL
+313 FSQYSAQVL

-379 YGEKSEAIIEDISFV
+379 YGKKSEAIIEDISFV

-437 EYTENALMDKI
+437 EYTENSLMDKI

-484 AAKIAQAEEFIT
+484 AAKIAQAEEFVT

-610 QFSEEEFAEEMRQA
+610 QFSEEEFADEMRQA

>member
-1 MRRSPLLERS
+1 
-11 DKRHATFLRV
+11 
-21 LLLNL
+21 
-26 GLFVII
+26 
-32 IYSEGTN
+32 

-80 KGVAESNMNFIFQT
+80 KGVAESNMSFIFQT
-94 GLLMLGVTALGSLGS
+94 GLFMLGITALGSLGS

-121 RVAMDIR
+121 RVAMDMR
-128 KDVFAKVMSLSF
+128 RDFFAKVMSLSF
-140 ADIEKFSTASL
+140 ADVEKFSTTSL

-156 GDIWTVQRTLI
+156 SDIWTVQRTLI

-218 KFKVYQDILDKIN
+218 KFKVYQKILDKIN

-261 ENLKNTD
+261 EKLKNTD

-284 VFNLSAVLILYIGVS
+284 VFNLSAVLILYVGVS

-357 KDQMTETPSE
+357 KDQMTKTPSE
-367 VPSVE
+367 IPSVE

-379 YGEKSEAIIEDISFV
+379 YGEKSEAIIENIFFV

-469 VENLKKSELD
+469 VENLKKSEFD

-610 QFSEEEFAEEMRQA
+610 QFSEEEFADEMRQA

>member
-1 MRRSPLLERS
+1 
-11 DKRHATFLRV
+11 
-21 LLLNL
+21 
-26 GLFVII
+26 
-32 IYSEGTN
+32 

-80 KGVAESNMNFIFQT
+80 KGVAESNMSFIFQT

-121 RVAMDIR
+121 RVAMDMR
-128 KDVFAKVMSLSF
+128 KDIFAKVMSLSF
-140 ADIEKFSTASL
+140 TDVEKFSTASL

-156 GDIWTVQRTLI
+156 ADIWTVQRTLI

-218 KFKVYQDILDKIN
+218 KFKVYQKILDKIN

-261 ENLKNTD
+261 EKLKTTD

-276 FQQPVVNL
+276 FQQPVINL
-284 VFNLSAVLILYIGVS
+284 VFNLSAVLIIYIGVS
-299 SLRTDMSYLGRMLA
+299 NLHTDMSYLGRMLA
-313 FAQYSAQVL
+313 FSQYSAQVL

-357 KDQMTETPSE
+357 KNQMTETPSE

-379 YGEKSEAIIEDISFV
+379 YGKKSEAIIEDISFV
-394 AKAGQTTAFI
+394 AKSGQTTAFI

-425 EGEVLINNLNIK
+425 EGKVLINNLNIK

-469 VENLKKSELD
+469 VENLKKSKLD

-550 LREDLKSEIQDTVV
+550 LREDLKSEIRDTVV

-610 QFSEEEFAEEMRQA
+610 QFSEEEFADEMRQA

>member
-1 MRRSPLLERS
+1 
-11 DKRHATFLRV
+11 
-21 LLLNL
+21 
-26 GLFVII
+26 
-32 IYSEGTN
+32 

-94 GLLMLGVTALGSLGS
+94 GLLMLGITALGSLGS

-121 RVAMDIR
+121 RVAMDMR
-128 KDVFAKVMSLSF
+128 KDVFAKVMSLAF

-156 GDIWTVQRTLI
+156 ADIWTVQRTLI
-167 MSLTMMVR
+167 TSLTMMVR

-218 KFKVYQDILDKIN
+218 KFKVYQKILDKIN

-261 ENLKNTD
+261 EKLKTTD

-284 VFNLSAVLILYIGVS
+284 VFNLSAVLIIFIGVS
-299 SLRTDMSYLGRMLA
+299 NLHTDMSYLGRMIA
-313 FAQYSAQVL
+313 FSQYSAQVL

-379 YGEKSEAIIEDISFV
+379 YGKKSEAIIEDISFV
-394 AKAGQTTAFI
+394 AKSGQTTAFI

-484 AAKIAQAEEFIT
+484 AAKIAQAEEFVT

-610 QFSEEEFAEEMRQA
+610 QFSEEEFTDEMRQA

>member
-1 MRRSPLLERS
+1 
-11 DKRHATFLRV
+11 
-21 LLLNL
+21 
-26 GLFVII
+26 
-32 IYSEGTN
+32 

-80 KGVAESNMNFIFQT
+80 KGVAESNMSFIFQT

-121 RVAMDIR
+121 RVSMDMR

-140 ADIEKFSTASL
+140 ADVEKFSTASL

-156 GDIWTVQRTLI
+156 ADIWTVQRTLI

-218 KFKVYQDILDKIN
+218 KFKVYQKILDKIN

-261 ENLKNTD
+261 EKLKTTD

-284 VFNLSAVLILYIGVS
+284 VFNLTAVLIIFIGVS
-299 SLRTDMSYLGRMLA
+299 NLHTDMSYLGRMLA
-313 FAQYSAQVL
+313 FSQYSAQVL

-379 YGEKSEAIIEDISFV
+379 YGKKSEAIIEDISFV

-484 AAKIAQAEEFIT
+484 AAKIAQAEEFVT

-610 QFSEEEFAEEMRQA
+610 QFSEEEFADEMHQA

>member
-1 MRRSPLLERS
+1 
-11 DKRHATFLRV
+11 
-21 LLLNL
+21 
-26 GLFVII
+26 
-32 IYSEGTN
+32 

-80 KGVAESNMNFIFQT
+80 KGVAESNMSFIFQT
-94 GLLMLGVTALGSLGS
+94 GLLMLGITVLGSLGS

-121 RVAMDIR
+121 RVAMDMR

-140 ADIEKFSTASL
+140 TDVEKFSTASL

-156 GDIWTVQRTLI
+156 ADIWTVQRTLI

-218 KFKVYQDILDKIN
+218 KFKVYQKILDKIN

-261 ENLKNTD
+261 EKLKTTD

-284 VFNLSAVLILYIGVS
+284 VFNLSAVLIIFIGVS
-299 SLRTDMSYLGRMLA
+299 NLHTDMSYLGRMIA
-313 FAQYSAQVL
+313 FSQYSAQVL

-357 KDQMTETPSE
+357 KDQMTETSSE

-379 YGEKSEAIIEDISFV
+379 YGKKSEAIIEDISFV
-394 AKAGQTTAFI
+394 AKSGQTTAFI

-484 AAKIAQAEEFIT
+484 AAKIAQAEEFVT

-550 LREDLKSEIQDTVV
+550 LREDLRSEIQDTVV

-610 QFSEEEFAEEMRQA
+610 QFSEEEFADEMRQA

>member
-1 MRRSPLLERS
+1 
-11 DKRHATFLRV
+11 
-21 LLLNL
+21 
-26 GLFVII
+26 
-32 IYSEGTN
+32 

-80 KGVAESNMNFIFQT
+80 KGVAESNMSFIFQT

-121 RVAMDIR
+121 RVAMDMR

-140 ADIEKFSTASL
+140 TDVEKFSTASL

-156 GDIWTVQRTLI
+156 ADIWTVQRTLI

-218 KFKVYQDILDKIN
+218 KFKVYQKILDKIN

-261 ENLKNTD
+261 EKLKTTD

-284 VFNLSAVLILYIGVS
+284 VFNLSAVLIIFIGVS
-299 SLRTDMSYLGRMLA
+299 NLHTDMSYLGRMIA
-313 FAQYSAQVL
+313 FSQYSAQVL

-379 YGEKSEAIIEDISFV
+379 YGKKSEAIIEDISFV
-394 AKAGQTTAFI
+394 AKSGQTTAFI

-484 AAKIAQAEEFIT
+484 AAKIAQAEEFVT

-564 LIVAQRISTIKEAE
+564 LIVAQRISTIKESE

-610 QFSEEEFAEEMRQA
+610 QFSEEEFADEMRQA